1 MALEIDESD
10 HGTSQSDQNT
20 ESSNVGDENFGLES
34 IENNSASNENNVSFI
49 C

>member
-20 ESSNVGDENFGLES
+20 ESSNVGDENLALEL
-34 IENNSASNENNVSFI
+34 IENNSPTNENNISLSN
-49 C
+49 